1 MEPILLHLGSPNAF
15 RIVLS
20 SFISRAN
27 LHTLGLAGTNIAWP
41 VLISVLQQ
49 EELNITSLDVS
60 GNGIYDKVFCI
71 LNPFISS
78 GMIFNLSI
86 GNMKGDLVM
95 VEGICGSLLL
105 NTNMKETRLTIDDT
119 MMDCVES
126 FVL

>member
-1 MEPILLHLGSPNAF
+1 MEPMLLYLGFPSVF
-15 RIVLS
+15 RIGSYYFL
-20 SFISRAN
+20 SRAN
-27 LHTLGLAGTNIAWP
+27 LNTLGLAGTNIAWP

-60 GNGIYDKVFCI
+60 ANAIYDKVFCI

-78 GMIFNLSI
+78 GVIFNLSI